1 MYYVNY
7 DGIYRSRRDGSE
19 LSKIA
24 DTQAS
29 YLNSWEDWLV
39 FSPNHYDSSS
49 SNTYSG
55 SPWVFRI
62 PVDGENLRRL
72 PTSAQVR

>member
-24 DTQAS
+24 DSQAS

-39 FSPNHYDSSS
+39 FSPNH
-49 SNTYSG
+49 
-55 SPWVFRI
+55 
-62 PVDGENLRRL
+62 
-72 PTSAQVR
+72 